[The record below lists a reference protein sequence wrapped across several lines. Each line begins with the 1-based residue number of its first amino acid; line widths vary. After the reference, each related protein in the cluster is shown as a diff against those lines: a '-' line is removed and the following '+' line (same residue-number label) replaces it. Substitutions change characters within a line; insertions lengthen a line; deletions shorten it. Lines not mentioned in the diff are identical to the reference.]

1 MEAMA
6 SPCLLSSPQ
15 IASAW
20 YESPDPDDSKTKM
33 FQTLEFHTLGTQLS
47 TPRVLPLQVDR
58 GVVYVIAHVRGG
70 TDCGYGWYD
79 PDGKMMK
86 KKNSFLD
93 FISAAEY
100 LVKEK
105 YTSEGKIAIQGGS
118 AGCAHALPFFLVNL
132 FCASWSLNCVCNMD
146 MFFAPLMFQTQSYS

>member
-1 MEAMA
+1 
-6 SPCLLSSPQ
+6 
-15 IASAW
+15 
-20 YESPDPDDSKTKM
+20 
-33 FQTLEFHTLGTQLS
+33 
-47 TPRVLPLQVDR
+47 
-58 GVVYVIAHVRGG
+58 VYVIAHVRGG

-118 AGCAHALPFFLVNL
+118 AGCARALPFFPLKL
-132 FCASWSLNCVCNMD
+132 LHASSSSECEHDMD
-146 MFFAPLMFQTQSYS
+146 MLFASQIFPTV